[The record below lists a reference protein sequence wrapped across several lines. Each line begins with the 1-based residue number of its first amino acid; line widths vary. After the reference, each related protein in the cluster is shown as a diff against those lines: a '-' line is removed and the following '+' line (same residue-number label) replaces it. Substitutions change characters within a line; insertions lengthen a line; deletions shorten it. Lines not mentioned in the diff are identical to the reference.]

1 MDRASQLCRED
12 RRSGHSGIKPLAGA
26 AISETQIALPVVCPF
41 LAQETETPH
50 FTASDHQEKAQEVG
64 AGGGGGAAAVVSA
77 QDTTPFLNPDPE
89 LGRALLS
96 VPRASD
102 PWACSSWC

>member
-64 AGGGGGAAAVVSA
+64 AGVGVGGALLWSLPK
-77 QDTTPFLNPDPE
+77 TPPP
-89 LGRALLS
+89 S
-96 VPRASD
+96 
-102 PWACSSWC
+102 

>member
-26 AISETQIALPVVCPF
+26 AISETQIVLPVVCPF

-50 FTASDHQEKAQEVG
+50 FTASDCQGKAQE
-64 AGGGGGAAAVVSA
+64 AGGWGGCAAMVSA